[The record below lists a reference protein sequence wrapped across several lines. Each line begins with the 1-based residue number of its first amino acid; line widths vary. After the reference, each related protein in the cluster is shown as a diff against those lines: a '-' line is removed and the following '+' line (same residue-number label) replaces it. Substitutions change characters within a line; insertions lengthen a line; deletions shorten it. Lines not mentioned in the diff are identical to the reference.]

1 MKVALDNA
9 PACESHL
16 RHTAHKKGEHNQ
28 AESRLNCVVNNET
41 GKQTLIDGRYLITGR
56 VGHGGMA
63 TVYHGWDERLERDVA
78 IKFMHP
84 HLADDASFAEAFV
97 REARAAARISS
108 PYTVAIYDSGTTQ
121 TPQGEQ
127 LYLAMEY
134 VEGPD
139 VRSELERLGSL
150 SLGNAITITTHTLRA
165 LAAFHAQ
172 GLIHRD
178 VKPENIL
185 LTTPLDQASTAERSD
200 VLAKLTDFG
209 LTRVMSSQAM
219 PSQVVGTVSYLAPEV
234 ISQDAILPSS
244 DLYSLGIMLYEFL
257 TGHVPFHAGTAIAT
271 AYQHLNAVMPRARTE
286 AEWLPESIDSFI
298 ALLTAKSPQQR
309 PANAQEA
316 LDIFEAITADIP
328 QELLIRR
335 VPVIGSAQVDAANS
349 GRWNSS
355 AHRRRTATA
364 VEVPAATAVANVTA
378 RLSET
383 SFSRPSEAATQPP
396 LGDTAQLTSPDE
408 HTTRAL
414 TAEPTRAL
422 TVQEPSAQPNK
433 RVWLKRIPLVL
444 LIVALAAIATVAWYF
459 GAGPGS
465 RVRVPD
471 VVGQERAYASSIIEA
486 QQLRLRAVEEYSDT
500 VPEGKVIATEPEA
513 GEMAAKKSTVTIHI
527 SLGVEQV
534 EVPAVISLSQD
545 EALTALEEARLKA
558 QVSEEYSESVPQGK
572 VISQAISAGDKV
584 DHDSAVPIVISKGRQ
599 PIDVPSLAGKTQ
611 EEALAALEALTLVG
625 EVSQEYSDTVPKG
638 QVIASSPDSGQ
649 LFKGDKVQLR
659 VSLGPEIIAVPNV
672 VGQAKNS
679 AVKAL
684 EAAGFKVEIKNALGA
699 VALGLVY
706 SQSPTGSAP
715 KGSTITISL
724 V

>member
-1 MKVALDNA
+1 MVY
-9 PACESHL
+9 
-16 RHTAHKKGEHNQ
+16 
-28 AESRLNCVVNNET
+28 NEPR
-41 GKQTLIDGRYLITGR
+41 KATLIDGRYQLTER

-84 HLADDASFAEAFV
+84 HLAHDANFAEAFA

-108 PYTVAIYDSGTTQ
+108 PYTVAIYDSGTTH

-165 LAAFHAQ
+165 LSAFHSQ

-185 LTTPLDQASTAERSD
+185 LTSPLDQASTAAHHEI
-200 VLAKLTDFG
+200 LAKLTDFG
-209 LTRVMSSQAM
+209 LTRVMTSQAM
-219 PSQVVGTVSYLAPEV
+219 PTQVVGTVSYLAPEV

-298 ALLTAKSPQQR
+298 ALLTAKSPEQR
-309 PANAQEA
+309 PANATEA
-316 LDIFEAITADIP
+316 LAIFQTISADIP
-328 QELLIRR
+328 EELLIRR
-335 VPVIGSAQVDAANS
+335 VPVIGGAHPNAPAS

-355 AHRRRTATA
+355 AARRQTATA
-364 VEVPAATAVANVTA
+364 VEVPAAPE
-378 RLSET
+378 LSQERAGAEET
-383 SFSRPSEAATQPP
+383 SISATGEA
-396 LGDTAQLTSPDE
+396 
-408 HTTRAL
+408 TTRLAITDETATGESTLAPEATSKGTRPTQAL
-414 TAEPTRAL
+414 TLAPTQGLAVKEREERRG
-422 TVQEPSAQPNK
+422 T
-433 RVWLKRIPLVL
+433 RIWLKRIPLIL
-444 LIVALAAIATVAWYF
+444 LIVVLAAAASIAWYF

-471 VVGQERAYASSIIEA
+471 VAGLERAYASSIIEG
-486 QQLRLRAVEEYSDT
+486 QELRVRLVEEYSDS
-500 VPEGKVIATEPEA
+500 VPQGQVINTEPEA
-513 GEMAAKKSTVTIHI
+513 GKMAAKKSTVTLKI
-527 SLGVEQV
+527 SLGIEQV
-534 EVPAVISLSQD
+534 KVPSVISLTHD
-545 EALTALEEARLKA
+545 EAVAALEKARLKA
-558 QVSEEYSESVPQGK
+558 QISEEYSETVPQGK
-572 VISQAISAGDKV
+572 VISQGIEAGSEV
-584 DHDSAVPIVISKGRQ
+584 DHDSTVPIVISKGRQ
-599 PIDVPSLAGKTQ
+599 PIDVPALAGKTR
-611 EEALAALEALTLVG
+611 EEALSALDALTLVG
-625 EVSQEYSDTVPKG
+625 DVSEEYSDTVPQG
-638 QVIASSPDSGQ
+638 SVIASTPDSGQ
-649 LFKGDKVQLR
+649 LFKGDHVQLR
-659 VSLGPEIIAVPNV
+659 ISLGPEMIAVPHV
-672 VGQAKNS
+672 VGQSKNA
-679 AVKAL
+679 AVKTL
-684 EAAGFKVEIKNALGA
+684 EAAGFKVEIKKALGA
-699 VALGLVY
+699 IALGLVY
-706 SQSPTGSAP
+706 SQSPTGTAP